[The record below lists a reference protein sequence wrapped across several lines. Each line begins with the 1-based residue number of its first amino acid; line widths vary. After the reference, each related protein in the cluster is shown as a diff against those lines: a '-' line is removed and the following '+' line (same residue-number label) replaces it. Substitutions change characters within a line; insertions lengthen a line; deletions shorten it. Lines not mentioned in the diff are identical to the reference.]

1 MKFKEIKISD
11 TISFYITN
19 LSTIN
24 NFELIKDLKF
34 NMNVNKKT
42 SIESHNEPG
51 IQSYIILKTKTIENL
66 NNKIYKKIFNFLN
79 YNFKDINP
87 YYSTE
92 WVYVSTKNNN
102 WSRFHTHTLNDTL
115 KTDLDWSFVYYVQM
129 PDNLNNQEGK
139 ILFRTNEG
147 IEVSYLPQV
156 GDLILFP
163 ANLSHKPELNRNSD
177 IERIVYAGGLAMLN
191 YNIEYDSKK
200 NKI

>member
-11 TISFYITN
+11 RISFYITN

-34 NMNVNKKT
+34 NMKINKKT

-66 NNKIYKKIFNFLN
+66 NDKIYKKIFNFLN
-79 YNFKDINP
+79 YNLKDINP
-87 YYSTE
+87 YFSTE
-92 WVYVSTKNNN
+92 WVYVSTKNNS
-102 WSRFHTHTLNDTL
+102 WSKFHTHTFSDTL
-115 KTDLDWSFVYYVQM
+115 KTNLDWSFVYYVQM
-129 PDNLNNQEGK
+129 PDNLNEQEGK

-147 IEVSYLPQV
+147 VEVSYLPQV

-163 ANLSHKPELNRNSD
+163 ANLLHKPELNRNSD
-177 IERIVYAGGLAMLN
+177 IERIVYAGGLAMLD

>member
-34 NMNVNKKT
+34 NMKINKKT

-66 NNKIYKKIFNFLN
+66 NDKIYKKIFNFLN
-79 YNFKDINP
+79 YNLKDINP
-87 YYSTE
+87 YFSTE
-92 WVYVSTKNNN
+92 WVYVSTKNNS
-102 WSRFHTHTLNDTL
+102 WSKFHTHTFSDTL
-115 KTDLDWSFVYYVQM
+115 KTNLDWSFVYYVQM
-129 PDNLNNQEGK
+129 PDNLNEQEGK

-147 IEVSYLPQV
+147 VEVSYLPQV

-163 ANLSHKPELNRNSD
+163 ANLLHKPELNRNSD
-177 IERIVYAGGLAMLN
+177 IERIVYAGGLAMLD

>member
-11 TISFYITN
+11 RISFYITN

-66 NNKIYKKIFNFLN
+66 NDKIYKKIFNFLN
-79 YNFKDINP
+79 YNLKDINP
-87 YYSTE
+87 YFSTE
-92 WVYVSTKNNN
+92 WVYVSTKNNS
-102 WSRFHTHTLNDTL
+102 WSKFHTHTFSDTL
-115 KTDLDWSFVYYVQM
+115 KTNLDWSFVYYVQM
-129 PDNLNNQEGK
+129 PDNLNEQEGK

-147 IEVSYLPQV
+147 VEVSYLPQV

-163 ANLSHKPELNRNSD
+163 ANLLHKPELNRNSD
-177 IERIVYAGGLAMLN
+177 IERIVYAGGLAMLD

>member
-1 MKFKEIKISD
+1 MKFKEIKITD
-11 TISFYITN
+11 TVSFYITN

-34 NMNVNKKT
+34 NMKVNKKT
-42 SIESHNEPG
+42 SIESYNEPG

-79 YNFKDINP
+79 YNLNDINP
-87 YYSTE
+87 YLSTE

-102 WSRFHTHTLNDTL
+102 WSRFHTHTFSDTL
-115 KTDLDWSFVYYVQM
+115 KTNLDWSFVYYVQM
-129 PDNLNNQEGK
+129 PDNLNEQEGK

-147 IEVSYLPQV
+147 VEVSYLPQV

-163 ANLSHKPELNRNSD
+163 ANLLHKPELNRSSD
-177 IERIVYAGGLAMLN
+177 IERIVYAGAFTILD
-191 YNIEYDSKK
+191 YNKEYGSKK

>member
-66 NNKIYKKIFNFLN
+66 NDKIYKKIFNFLN
-79 YNFKDINP
+79 YNLKDINP
-87 YYSTE
+87 YFSTE
-92 WVYVSTKNNN
+92 WVYVSTKNNS
-102 WSRFHTHTLNDTL
+102 WSKFHTHTFSDTL
-115 KTDLDWSFVYYVQM
+115 KTNLDWSFVYYVQM
-129 PDNLNNQEGK
+129 PDNLNEQEGK

-147 IEVSYLPQV
+147 VEVSYLPQV

-163 ANLSHKPELNRNSD
+163 ANLLHKPELNRNSD
-177 IERIVYAGGLAMLN
+177 IERIVYAGGLAMLD

>member
-34 NMNVNKKT
+34 NMKVNKKT
-42 SIESHNEPG
+42 SIESYNEPG

-79 YNFKDINP
+79 YNLNDINP
-87 YYSTE
+87 YFSTE

-102 WSRFHTHTLNDTL
+102 WSRFHTHTFSDTL
-115 KTDLDWSFVYYVQM
+115 KTNLDWSFVYYVQM
-129 PDNLNNQEGK
+129 PDNLNEQEGK

-163 ANLSHKPELNRNSD
+163 ANLLHKPELNRNSD
-177 IERIVYAGGLAMLN
+177 IERIVYAGGLAMLD

>member
-66 NNKIYKKIFNFLN
+66 NDKIYKKIFNFLN
-79 YNFKDINP
+79 YNLKDINP
-87 YYSTE
+87 YFSTE

-102 WSRFHTHTLNDTL
+102 WSRFHTHTLSDTL
-115 KTDLDWSFVYYVQM
+115 KTNLDWSFVYYVQM
-129 PDNLNNQEGK
+129 PDNLNEQEGK

-147 IEVSYLPQV
+147 VEVSYLPQV

-163 ANLSHKPELNRNSD
+163 ANLLHKPELNRSSD
-177 IERIVYAGGLAMLN
+177 IERIVYAGGFTILD
-191 YNIEYDSKK
+191 YNKEYGYKK

>member
-34 NMNVNKKT
+34 NMKVNKKT

-66 NNKIYKKIFNFLN
+66 NDKIYKKIFNFLN
-79 YNFKDINP
+79 YNLKDINP
-87 YYSTE
+87 YFSTE

-102 WSRFHTHTLNDTL
+102 WSRFHTHTLSDTL
-115 KTDLDWSFVYYVQM
+115 KTNLDWSFVYYVQM
-129 PDNLNNQEGK
+129 PDNLNEQEGK

-147 IEVSYLPQV
+147 VEVSYLPQV

-163 ANLSHKPELNRNSD
+163 ANLLHKPELNRNSD
-177 IERIVYAGGLAMLN
+177 IERIVYAGGLAMLD